1 MIKAVKDITL
11 KAIKKKEVLTTVTSV
26 PTPSNT
32 TYVSNNVFPPM
43 EIKFS
48 SRWKDCLPTPE
59 KPTKIENLT
68 WSNSHEKAFKEL
80 TSLTSKMEF
89 STKNMDK
96 ISYLLNHGDESLI
109 KDLFETNKEL
119 FFNEGQ
125 LAKLLLE
132 ISVNVPMQD
141 FNSYLIE
148 GVKGP

>member
-1 MIKAVKDITL
+1 
-11 KAIKKKEVLTTVTSV
+11 
-26 PTPSNT
+26 
-32 TYVSNNVFPPM
+32 
-43 EIKFS
+43 
-48 SRWKDCLPTPE
+48 
-59 KPTKIENLT
+59 
-68 WSNSHEKAFKEL
+68 
-80 TSLTSKMEF
+80 
-89 STKNMDK
+89 MDK